1 MSLPIFKDKI
11 SLDKFNQILNDCAL
25 EKQNSLKQQGIEFF
39 NFYDTCAVCLQSYD
53 IDNDTQIIEPLI
65 KHHITYFPQKIAY
78 VHNKCHKQIHSNNN
92 VLSNFIQYENGDS
105 NKFYQIQHESKLKY
119 GVVA

>member
-1 MSLPIFKDKI
+1 MSLPIFKDTM
-11 SLDKFNQILNDCAL
+11 SLTKFNQVLNDCAL
-25 EKQNSLKQQGIEFF
+25 EKQNSLKKQGIKFF
-39 NFYDTCAVCLQSYD
+39 NSYDICAICLQSPD

-65 KHHITYFPQKIAY
+65 KHHIRYFPQKIAY

-92 VLSNFIQYENGDS
+92 SLSNFIQYKNGDS
-105 NKFYQIQHESKLKY
+105 NKFYKIQYESKLKY